1 MDGTERGLDPSI
13 GVGWPGALTLLA
25 QAAASSS
32 PRHRAT
38 SCTLGSSRPSGG
50 ALPSAPK
57 SYKESRGAVV
67 RGQGQPRLSHCA
79 LKLVLSQEAGLLLLV
94 GEHHGVGV
102 MVPTP
107 WVEGQPLPRNRALW
121 GRAGQVTHGAGP
133 ALAQPLAL
141 PHALQLLPAPI
152 AAPRHHP
159 QAL

>member
-1 MDGTERGLDPSI
+1 MNGTERGLDPSI

-57 SYKESRGAVV
+57 SYKESRGGLV

-79 LKLVLSQEAGLLLLV
+79 LRESPQVTLL
-94 GEHHGVGV
+94 
-102 MVPTP
+102 
-107 WVEGQPLPRNRALW
+107 PLEVSAQSR
-121 GRAGQVTHGAGP
+121 GRAVVAGG
-133 ALAQPLAL
+133 
-141 PHALQLLPAPI
+141 
-152 AAPRHHP
+152 
-159 QAL
+159 